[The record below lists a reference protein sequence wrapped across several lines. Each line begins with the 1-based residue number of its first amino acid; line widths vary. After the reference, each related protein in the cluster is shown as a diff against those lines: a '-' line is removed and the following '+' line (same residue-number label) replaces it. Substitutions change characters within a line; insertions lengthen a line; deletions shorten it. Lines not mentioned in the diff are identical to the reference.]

1 MKRILLALTTC
12 LLLGTAAVH
21 AADNP
26 DFSGKWTLNPATS
39 TNLGMMSVMQ
49 ISLDISQSTSE
60 LVIKEATAFQG
71 QPGSRQIRY
80 DLTGKPV
87 MNDSPMAGKS
97 ETVASW
103 SDGKLVVIW
112 SNEGAVAGT
121 KVSRTETRWLSA
133 DGKAMSVETVRGENK
148 PVIMVFDRK

>member
-1 MKRILLALTTC
+1 MNKFLTALATC
-12 LLLGTAAVH
+12 LLLGAA
-21 AADNP
+21 AANAAGNA
-26 DFSGKWTLNPATS
+26 DFSGKWALNAATS

-49 ISLDISQSTSE
+49 ISLDISQSATELLINETTS
-60 LVIKEATAFQG
+60 FQG
-71 QPGSRQIRY
+71 QPGNRQIRY

-103 SDGKLVVIW
+103 VEGKLVVTW
-112 SNEGAVAGT
+112 TNEGAVAGT

-133 DGKAMSVETVRGENK
+133 DGKAMSVQTVRGENK